1 MIDQTSSQN
10 KDDRIAEAGQL
21 LEQGNAQF
29 NAFDF
34 EAALQSYQQALDIY
48 QEIGDEAGEGS
59 TRNNIGVA
67 YARLNQNEL
76 ALEFLKQAL
85 VIRKEIADQTGEGTS
100 LLNLGWVYDNL
111 NQVEQAL
118 EFYQQALAIRKEL
131 DDKAGIGDALRGIG
145 AVYEK
150 QARVFYRQTLE
161 VYKEIDDRASIANLI
176 CNTSIGN
183 LIKIDDPFYP
193 KKCPENP
200 GGQISN
206 PPTVDPPRRRRT
218 PMAENPGPQLS
229 NQPEVDPPNKKPSN

>member
-1 MIDQTSSQN
+1 MTYQTSSQN
-10 KDDRIAEAGQL
+10 KDDRTAEADQL

-29 NAFDF
+29 DAFDF

-85 VIRKEIADQTGEGTS
+85 VIRQKIADQTGEGTS

-111 NQVEQAL
+111 NQVERAL
-118 EFYQQALAIRKEL
+118 EFYQQALAIRKEV
-131 DDKAGIGDALRGIG
+131 DDKVGIGNALRGIG

-150 QARVFYRQTLE
+150 QARVFYRQAIE
-161 VYKEIDDRASIANLI
+161 VYKEMGDGAGIANLI
-176 CNTSIGN
+176 CNTSFGD

-193 KKCPENP
+193 KRCPENP
-200 GGQISN
+200 GGQPSN
-206 PPTVDPPRRRRT
+206 PPTVDPP
-218 PMAENPGPQLS
+218 
-229 NQPEVDPPNKKPSN
+229 NKKP